1 MSLGPAALLNDP
13 FDDDVAKVVIPYI
26 DQHFAT
32 LADREHRAIAGLSM
46 GGIQTM
52 AIAFDNPQ
60 LFDYVGVFSSGWFPE
75 WRKGL
80 AQKELDNYK
89 AYGKPFKLVWVDA
102 GKLDI
107 ALENSNASVELMR
120 SYGITPEVHQSEG
133 FHAYNNWR
141 DYLRDFAP
149 LLFQVKAAA
158 NAK

>member
-1 MSLGPAALLNDP
+1 
-13 FDDDVAKVVIPYI
+13 
-26 DQHFAT
+26 
-32 LADREHRAIAGLSM
+32 
-46 GGIQTM
+46 M